1 MPAEKPKKWKIQ
13 TDPQDSG
20 RIKQEVNDMSLTKE
34 QVAEHMKDP
43 AIFCCRRQKGLKISE
58 ADLEDPAI
66 FDDMIDA
73 GLLKLSDDGLTIEQV
88 LGTTL
93 TTDVEALT
101 PITPAVLDHV
111 NEISA
116 PAADEKPEDTEAAAA
131 PAPVP
136 AAPQITTTTGSDGM
150 IHIEIGKAEKI
161 EGIKLDVPVF
171 GGPAGPAGPAP
182 VIPAAAAPAAKKG
195 EKKVIRTLTKKHIK
209 ITDVEIGDET
219 SIKDG
224 KITIDKKLTEL
235 ALKEDPL
242 CKSLA
247 LDVIY
252 PDKRHVYTDTIM
264 DVCPIATKVEGE
276 LGEGVTKV
284 ADGVVFMLTGV
295 DEDGVQVHEFG
306 SSEGYLDERMYFGHP
321 GCADE
326 NDIIIRCHAVIAS
339 KTGMTRPG
347 PFAAHKCQDYIIQ
360 VIRDKLKTY
369 EGEVVREEVCED
381 VRREG
386 NPRVVLVK
394 EIMGQGAMHDNV
406 ICPNEP
412 CGVFGGQKNVDCGNV
427 PIMLTPNQVRDGSIH
442 ALTCIGPATKEMTR
456 HYIREP
462 LVEGLAADP
471 ELDLIGVI
479 FVGSPQVNDE
489 KMWVSE
495 RLGSL
500 LESLDVDGCIITTE
514 GFGNNHIDF
523 IQHIGQAG
531 KRGIPVVG
539 VSFCAYQGQLVVGNK
554 YATAMVEE
562 NMDAGGFE
570 NNIAGCSCITKEVA
584 ARAIQMLKNRMAG
597 VDIKPAP
604 KKWNNDVINA
614 NNKLLGLPETKLVE
628 SGTLH

>member
-1 MPAEKPKKWKIQ
+1 
-13 TDPQDSG
+13 
-20 RIKQEVNDMSLTKE
+20 MSITKE
-34 QVAEHMKDP
+34 TLKAHLDDP
-43 AIFCCRRQKGLKISE
+43 AIFCCRRQKGLVISE
-58 ADLEDPAI
+58 ADLEDPGI
-66 FDDMIDA
+66 FDDMVDA
-73 GLLKLSDDGLTIEQV
+73 GLLTLSPDGLRIRQV
-88 LGTTL
+88 LGSTL
-93 TTDVEALT
+93 LQDVEALT
-101 PITPAVLDHV
+101 PITKDVLDKV
-111 NEISA
+111 NEDASA
-116 PAADEKPEDTEAAAA
+116 PEKAPAKAETPAEEAA
-131 PAPVP
+131 PAP
-136 AAPQITTTTGSDGM
+136 AITTAAKGDGM
-150 IHIEIGKAEKI
+150 LHIHIGKADRI
-161 EGIKLDVPVF
+161 EDLTLDIPL
-171 GGPAGPAGPAP
+171 GG
-182 VIPAAAAPAAKKG
+182 AAPASAVGKSEALPETAPAKKG
-195 EKKVIRTLTKKHIK
+195 EKKVIRTLVKKHIK
-209 ITDVEIGDET
+209 ITDVEIGTET

-224 KITIDKKLTEL
+224 RITIDGSIVDR
-235 ALKEDPL
+235 AVKEDPL

-264 DVCPIATKVEGE
+264 DVCPIAAKVEGE

-306 SSEGYLDERMYFGHP
+306 SSEGYLDEKMYFGHP
-321 GCADE
+321 GCADPG
-326 NDIIIRCHAVIAS
+326 DIIIRCHAVIARKS
-339 KTGMTRPG
+339 GMTRPG

-360 VIRDKLKTY
+360 AVRDQLRNY
-369 EGEVVREEVCED
+369 DGEVVREEKCED

-406 ICPNEP
+406 ICPEEP
-412 CGVFGGQKNVDCGNV
+412 CGVKGGQKNVDCGNV

-462 LVEGLAADP
+462 LVEGLAADD

-500 LESLDVDGCIITTE
+500 LESLDIDGCIITTE

-554 YATAMVEE
+554 YASAMVEE
-562 NMDAGGFE
+562 NMDKGGFE
-570 NNIAGCSCITKEVA
+570 NNVAGCSCVTREVA

-597 VDIKPAP
+597 VEIKPAP
-604 KKWNNDVINA
+604 KKWSNDVINA
-614 NNKLLGLPETKLVE
+614 NNKLLGLPETVLLDN
-628 SGTLH
+628 GTLH

>member
-1 MPAEKPKKWKIQ
+1 MSITEE
-13 TDPQDSG
+13 TL
-20 RIKQEVNDMSLTKE
+20 KQHL
-34 QVAEHMKDP
+34 KDP
-43 AIFCCRRQKGLKISE
+43 AIFCCRREKGLVISA
-58 ADLEDPAI
+58 ADLEDPTL
-66 FDDMIDA
+66 FDDMEEA
-73 GLLKLSDDGLTIEQV
+73 GLLKLSPDGLKIEQV
-88 LGTTL
+88 IGSTL
-93 TTDVEALT
+93 LTDVEALT
-101 PITPAVLDHV
+101 PITKDVLDKINEPTEAVLEEKKETAKVSATETAVIRTTGGNGMLHI
-111 NEISA
+111 EIDKA
-116 PAADEKPEDTEAAAA
+116 TNLEGLRLDVPLTVTATETAA
-131 PAPVP
+131 PATEVP
-136 AAPQITTTTGSDGM
+136 AVETKT
-150 IHIEIGKAEKI
+150 
-161 EGIKLDVPVF
+161 
-171 GGPAGPAGPAP
+171 
-182 VIPAAAAPAAKKG
+182 G
-195 EKKVIRTLTKKHIK
+195 EKKVIRTLKKQHIK
-209 ITDVEIGDET
+209 ITAVEIGDET

-224 KITIDKKLTEL
+224 KITIDKSIVEK
-235 ALKEDPL
+235 AVKEDPL
-242 CKSLA
+242 CKSIA

-252 PDKRHVYTDTIM
+252 PDQRHIYTETIM

-306 SSEGYLDERMYFGHP
+306 SSEGYLDEKMYFGHP

-326 NDIIIRCHAVIAS
+326 NDIIIRCHAVIQRL
-339 KTGMTRPG
+339 TGMTRPG

-360 VIRDKLKTY
+360 AVRDELKSY
-369 EGEVVREEVCED
+369 EGEVVREEICED
-381 VRREG
+381 IRRSG

-406 ICPNEP
+406 ICPTEP
-412 CGVFGGQKNVDCGNV
+412 CGILGGQKNVDCGNV

-462 LVEGLAADP
+462 LVEGLAADQ
-471 ELDLIGVI
+471 ELDLIGVVC
-479 FVGSPQVNDE
+479 VGSPQVNDE

-500 LESLDVDGCIITTE
+500 LEALDIDGCIITTE

-562 NMDAGGFE
+562 NMDKGGFE
-570 NNIAGCSCITKEVA
+570 NNVAGCSCVTKEVA
-584 ARAIQMLKNRMAG
+584 ARAIQMLKNKMAG
-597 VDIKPAP
+597 VEIKPAP
-604 KKWNNDVINA
+604 KKWNNEVINS
-614 NNKLLGLPETKLVE
+614 NNKLLGLPETKLYDN
-628 SGTLH
+628 GTLH

>member
-1 MPAEKPKKWKIQ
+1 MSITRETLEKH
-13 TDPQDSG
+13 
-20 RIKQEVNDMSLTKE
+20 L
-34 QVAEHMKDP
+34 KDP
-43 AIFCCRRQKGLKISE
+43 AIFCCRREKGLVISA
-58 ADLEDPAI
+58 ADLEDPGL
-66 FDDMIDA
+66 FEDMQDA
-73 GLLKLSDDGLTIEQV
+73 GLLTLSPDGLRIEQV
-88 LGTTL
+88 IGCTL
-93 TTDVEALT
+93 TQDVEALT
-101 PITPAVLDHV
+101 PITSAVLDKV
-111 NEISA
+111 NDIPEESKEKA
-116 PAADEKPEDTEAAAA
+116 AEPAEA
-131 PAPVP
+131 PAPLQVTT
-136 AAPQITTTTGSDGM
+136 AAPITGGNGM
-150 IHIEIGKAEKI
+150 IHNEIGKPEKI
-161 EGIKLDVPVF
+161 EGLKLDVPVF
-171 GGPAGPAGPAP
+171 GGAVPAAP
-182 VIPAAAAPAAKKG
+182 VPETTPELPETGKKT
-195 EKKVIRTLTKKHIK
+195 VIRSLVKKHIK
-209 ITDVEIGDET
+209 ITDVKLGDTT

-224 KITIDKKLTEL
+224 VITIDESIVND
-235 ALKEDPL
+235 AVKEDIL
-242 CKSLA
+242 CKSLK
-247 LDVIY
+247 LDVIH
-252 PDKRHVYTDTIM
+252 PNERHLYTETIM

-306 SSEGYLDERMYFGHP
+306 SSEGYLDEKMYFGHP

-326 NDIIIRCHAVIAS
+326 NDIIIRCHAVIQRLS
-339 KTGMTRPG
+339 GMTRPG

-360 VIRDKLKTY
+360 AVRNELKKY
-369 EGEVVREEVCED
+369 EGEVVREEICED
-381 VRREG
+381 VRRVG
-386 NPRVVLVK
+386 NPRVALVK

-406 ICPNEP
+406 LCPEEP
-412 CGVFGGQKNVDCGNV
+412 CGIKGGQKNVDCGNV

-462 LVEGLAADP
+462 LVEGLAADS
-471 ELDLIGVI
+471 ELDLIGVV

-489 KMWVSE
+489 KLWVSE

-500 LESLDVDGCIITTE
+500 LETMNLDGVIITTE

-539 VSFCAYQGQLVVGNK
+539 VSFCAYQGQLVVGNE

-562 NMDAGGFE
+562 NMDKGGFE
-570 NNIAGCSCITKEVA
+570 NDIAGTSCVTPEVA
-584 ARAIQMLKNRMAG
+584 ARAIQMLKNKMAG
-597 VDIKPAP
+597 VEIKPAE

>member
-1 MPAEKPKKWKIQ
+1 
-13 TDPQDSG
+13 
-20 RIKQEVNDMSLTKE
+20 MSITRETLE
-34 QVAEHMKDP
+34 QHLKDP
-43 AIFCCRRQKGLKISE
+43 AIFCCRRQKGLVISA
-58 ADLEDPAI
+58 ADLEDPTL
-66 FDDMIDA
+66 FDDMVEA
-73 GLLKLSDDGLTIEQV
+73 GLLTLSPDGLKIEQV
-88 LGTTL
+88 LGSTL
-93 TTDVEALT
+93 LTDVEALT
-101 PITPAVLDHV
+101 PITKDVLDKV
-111 NEISA
+111 NMVEEA
-116 PAADEKPEDTEAAAA
+116 KEELLTPEESKEEA
-131 PAPVP
+131 VP
-136 AAPQITTTTGSDGM
+136 LVTTSIGGDGM

-161 EGIKLDVPVF
+161 EGLKLDVPVSVGAKEAF
-171 GGPAGPAGPAP
+171 AP
-182 VIPAAAAPAAKKG
+182 VIRTEDEKKTLTG
-195 EKKVIRTLTKKHIK
+195 EKKVIRTLVKKHLK
-209 ITDVEIGDET
+209 ITNVELGDTT

-224 KITIDKKLTEL
+224 VITIDKNIVDKAVL
-235 ALKEDPL
+235 EDPL

-252 PDKRHVYTDTIM
+252 PDQRHQYTETIM

-306 SSEGYLDERMYFGHP
+306 SSEGYLDEKMYFGHP

-326 NDIIIRCHAVIAS
+326 NDIIIRCHAVIQRL
-339 KTGMTRPG
+339 TGMTRPG

-360 VIRDKLKTY
+360 AIRNELKKY
-369 EGEVVREEVCED
+369 DGEIVREEICED
-381 VRREG
+381 VRRTG

-406 ICPNEP
+406 ICPTEP
-412 CGVFGGQKNVDCGNV
+412 CGILGGQKNVDCGNV

-462 LVEGLAADP
+462 LVEGLAADT
-471 ELDLIGVI
+471 ELDLIGVV

-489 KMWVSE
+489 KLWVSE

-500 LESLDVDGCIITTE
+500 LESLDIDGCIITTE

-539 VSFCAYQGQLVVGNK
+539 VSFCAYQGQLVVGNE

-562 NMDAGGFE
+562 NMDKGGFE
-570 NNIAGCSCITKEVA
+570 NNVAGCSCVTKEVA
-584 ARAIQMLKNRMAG
+584 ARAIQMLKNKMAG
-597 VDIKPAP
+597 VEILPAP

-614 NNKLLGLPETKLVE
+614 NNKLLGLPETVLLDN
-628 SGTLH
+628 GTLH